1 MSDFSRDVAGDDES
15 AILKITIGLLY
26 PVMILFGFYL
36 ILNGQDTPGGGFQ
49 GGGVLASIFVARF
62 IIHPVDD
69 TDRALLHTM
78 QRIFIMLILLTPVV
92 VLFTGFVTR
101 YPEYHRAYL
110 TLMNVLIGLQV
121 GVELGVAV
129 LRFGFFQGVGQTWH
143 L

>member
-1 MSDFSRDVAGDDES
+1 MTDAGRHASYGEES
-15 AILKITIGLLY
+15 IILTTTIGLLY
-26 PVMILFGFYL
+26 PVMMLFAFYV

-62 IIHPVDD
+62 VIYPVDD
-69 TDRALLHTM
+69 MDRERLHVM
-78 QRIFIMLILLTPVV
+78 QRVFIALILLTPILL
-92 VLFTGFVTR
+92 LFTGFVTR
-101 YPEYHRAYL
+101 YPEYHRVYL

-129 LRFGFFQGVGQTWH
+129 LRFGFFQGIGQTWH

>member
-1 MSDFSRDVAGDDES
+1 MTDISRDVAYGEES
-15 AILKITIGLLY
+15 IILKTTVGLLY
-26 PVMILFGFYL
+26 PVMMLFAFYV

-49 GGGVLASIFVARF
+49 GGGVLASVFVARF

-69 TDRALLHTM
+69 TDRGRLHTM
-78 QRIFIMLILLTPVV
+78 QRVFIALILLTPML

-101 YPEYHRAYL
+101 YPEYSGAYL

-129 LRFGFFQGVGQTWH
+129 LRFGFFQGVGQTWR